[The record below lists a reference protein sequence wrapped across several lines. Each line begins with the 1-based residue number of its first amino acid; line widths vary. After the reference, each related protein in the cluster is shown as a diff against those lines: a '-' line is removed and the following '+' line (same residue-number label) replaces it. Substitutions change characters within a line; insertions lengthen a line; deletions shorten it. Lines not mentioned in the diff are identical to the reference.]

1 MSEKKFLRKINKDES
16 TKYSKFPQIFIIMR
30 PLSKHTGVKIN
41 LFELI
46 QLFSLWKVRKGLN
59 LD

>member
-1 MSEKKFLRKINKDES
+1 MTEISPKINKDEL
-16 TKYSKFPQIFIIMR
+16 TKYSKFSQMFIIMR

-46 QLFSLWKVRKGLN
+46 QRFSLWKVRKGLN
-59 LD
+59 